1 METIND
7 HRHTA
12 LILLLLMIFRAIKY
26 SLALRKGTSTQ
37 YRRSTEKR
45 TIFNS
50 ALREGGSGEDC
61 HRRSDLSIES
71 L

>member
-12 LILLLLMIFRAIKY
+12 LILLLLTIFRAIKY
-26 SLALRKGTSTQ
+26 SLALRKGAQ
-37 YRRSTEKR
+37 RSTEKK